1 MALTL
6 PSLLSTSSAASSP
19 CLPPHRTLFT
29 GPSTLSLNRSCRRR
43 RSGPRAS
50 VAFDSPAEAG
60 ERGGSSSGE
69 LLLEVRGLSAVI
81 SESKKEVLRSVDLTV
96 HQGEIH
102 AIMGR
107 NGSGKST
114 FSKVLAGHPQ
124 YEVTGGV
131 VTFKGQNLL
140 DMDPEERS
148 HAGLFTSFQDPV
160 EIPGIS
166 NYDFLLMAYNA
177 RQKKLNRP
185 EIGPIEFFSV
195 VDPKL
200 AMLKMEKGFLDGH
213 VNGASGGQKKRSEI
227 LQLAV
232 LGADLCI
239 LDEID
244 SGLDVDAL
252 QDVAKAING
261 LLTPDN
267 SILMITHYR
276 RLLDYIKPAY
286 VHIMEDG
293 RIIKTG
299 DASLAKQLEEGGF
312 KAVSA
317 T

>member
-6 PSLLSTSSAASSP
+6 PSLLPTSSAASSP
-19 CLPPHRTLFT
+19 SLPPHRTLFT

-50 VAFDSPAEAG
+50 VAVDSPAEAG
-60 ERGGSSSGE
+60 GRGGSSSGE

-81 SESKKEVLRSVDLTV
+81 AESKKEVLRSVDLTV

-160 EIPGIS
+160 EIP
-166 NYDFLLMAYNA
+166 
-177 RQKKLNRP
+177 
-185 EIGPIEFFSV
+185 
-195 VDPKL
+195 DPKL
-200 AMLKMEKGFLDGH
+200 AMLNMEKGFLDGH